1 MLETII
7 WARSVLYGRGEYPS
21 LTEECCDKEGGA
33 GGVRV
38 GGQEV
43 GEPGGHSEHCGG
55 HKIVVNIPFIFT
67 LKIDS
72 DSNNRIV
79 TFNWFSNWEK
89 VPIEVAY
96 FNIVAICPLWFFVK
110 QDQNDQ

>member
-7 WARSVLYGRGEYPS
+7 WAWSVLYGRGENPN
-21 LTEECCDKEGGA
+21 LTEECSDKEVGA

-55 HKIVVNIPFIFT
+55 HKIVVNIPFIFS
-67 LKIDS
+67 LEIYS
-72 DSNNRIV
+72 DSNDWIV

-89 VPIEVAY
+89 IPIEVAIREA
-96 FNIVAICPLWFFVK
+96 FKKKVFRSAALPPLGK
-110 QDQNDQ
+110 

>member
-1 MLETII
+1 MENVKTII
-7 WARSVLYGRGEYPS
+7 WAWSVLYGRGEYPS
-21 LTEECCDKEGGA
+21 LTEECSDKEGGA

-43 GEPGGHSEHCGG
+43 GEPGGYSEHCGG

-72 DSNNRIV
+72 DSNDRIV

-110 QDQNDQ
+110 